1 MGLKSLFFGSGKSKE
16 ERQIEKLKNKL
27 MNPHR
32 QTEERLWVMQALVEI
47 GNEAAIQVLLN
58 RFTFQTDSTMVDGIE
73 KERCHEFLVELGE
86 PAVEPLRCYVLAKT
100 NIYWPLAA
108 YRAIRG
114 DEDAEGLLMDAIGTL
129 DHGYAEEERR
139 KTELFSNLREFQ
151 TDRSYELL
159 KGALLDTN
167 DDVRVI
173 AVEGLIA
180 FGPKKALGPLIECA
194 ANTEESARI
203 RTVIME
209 VLADTGWSLMKYRAR
224 LMGNLLPAY
233 DIGGD
238 GKIIRN

>member
-1 MGLKSLFFGSGKSKE
+1 MGLKSLLFGGGKSKE

-32 QTEERLWVMQALVEI
+32 QTDERMWVMQSLAEI
-47 GNEAAIQVLLN
+47 GSEQAVEVLLN
-58 RFTFQTDSTMVDGIE
+58 RFTFQTDSSMVDANE
-73 KERCHEFLVELGE
+73 KERCHEYLIEMG
-86 PAVEPLRCYVLAKT
+86 AVACEPLRKYVIGKK
-100 NIYWPLAA
+100 NMYWPLSA

-114 DEDAEGLLMDAIGTL
+114 DEDAETLLVEAINSL

-151 TDRSYELL
+151 TDRTYEML
-159 KGALLDTN
+159 KEALKDTN

-173 AVEGLIA
+173 AVEGLIS
-180 FGPKKALGPLIECA
+180 FGPKMALAPLIETVV
-194 ANTEESARI
+194 NPEESARI

-224 LMGNLLPAY
+224 LMGNLMPAY
-233 DIGGD
+233 DIAGD

>member
-1 MGLKSLFFGSGKSKE
+1 MGLKSLLFGGGKSKE

-32 QTEERLWVMQALVEI
+32 QTDERMWVMQSLMEI
-47 GNEAAIQVLLN
+47 GSEESIKVLLN
-58 RFTFQTDSTMVDGIE
+58 RFTYQTDSSMVDQNE
-73 KERCHEFLVELGE
+73 KQRCHEFLVELGE
-86 PAVEPLRCYVLAKT
+86 ASCEPLRHYVIEKK
-100 NIYWPLAA
+100 NMYWPLSA

-114 DEDAEGLLMDAIGTL
+114 DEAAESLLLEAIESL

-139 KTELFSNLREFQ
+139 KTELYSNLREFK
-151 TDRSYELL
+151 TDKTYELL
-159 KGALLDTN
+159 KEALSDTN

-173 AVEGLIA
+173 AVEGLIS
-180 FGPKKALGPLIECA
+180 FGPKQALPPLIEVV
-194 ANTEESARI
+194 ANPEESARI

-209 VLADTGWSLMKYRAR
+209 VLADTGWSLMKFRAR

-233 DIGGD
+233 DIAGD